1 MFVVFTATFTPHA
14 LHGRVAALLLLI
26 LYQFLH
32 LTVLILKAAVTV
44 EYNRITNDFWFFVP
58 FPYTGI
64 VFGATGTGVVAAQAA
79 DAENEL
85 ALFTACAVGVKQS
98 SR

>member
-1 MFVVFTATFTPHA
+1 MFVVFAATFTPHA
-14 LHGRVAALLLLI
+14 LHGRVAVLLLRV
-26 LYQFLH
+26 QFQSLH

-44 EYNRITNDFWFFVP
+44 ECNWITNDFSIINFQH
-58 FPYTGI
+58 TGI
-64 VFGATGTGVVAAQAA
+64 VFGMTVTGVVAAHAA

-85 ALFTACAVGVKQS
+85 ALFIAGAVGAIQS